1 MQIFCQNI
9 HYICQSERNIEE
21 ILGIHVVSSQA
32 GGDNLFRPGRR
43 GRAGHPADGRG
54 KVAVLP
60 APGLVVSPLIS
71 LIKDQVQNLRAR
83 GIKALAV
90 HSGMTHREIDITLDN
105 AVYGDYK
112 FLYLS
117 PERLRTEIFRKRVQK
132 MQVSFLVVDEAH
144 CISQWGY
151 DFRPDYL
158 QIADIREL
166 LPGVPVIAL
175 TATATPS
182 VAKDIEEKLHFPKD
196 NIICSGFERPNLSYI
211 VRKTEDKFG
220 ALLAVCRAVQG
231 TGIVYV
237 RERKAARDIA
247 AFLQSQGVDAGFYHA
262 GLSKEERN
270 AVQERWKRGELRVI
284 AATNAFGM
292 GIDKP
297 DVRFVC
303 HFDVPEAVE
312 SYYQEAGRAG
322 RDGLRSWAVLLWNKS
337 DLKRLEAI
345 YQTTFPGLDYIADI
359 YQKMYKFFNIAYED
373 GAGAVYKFNLMEFV
387 RRYRLNAATAYNA
400 IKYIETAGYWSV
412 TDEIDNP
419 TRITFTVNRDDL
431 YRIQLRDPSLD
442 TFVKALMRIYPG
454 LFSHLVSI
462 DEDYVARVIQ
472 QPVRVVKLKL
482 LQLSRSRVLK
492 YIPRARS
499 PLICFAGERLT
510 PRNLYLSEK
519 NYEQRKRLFK
529 ERLDAMY
536 TYISPVSDRSAAQSA
551 CRSRRLSAYFGQDYF
566 LITSSRSG
574 VTSAIAT
581 PTRPLSMTTT
591 RRLRWPWILMKV
603 PSMPLKGPPRMRM
616 GVPFLRSISSGRR

>member
-1 MQIFCQNI
+1 MKEILRKYWGYTSFRPKQ
-9 HYICQSERNIEE
+9 EE
-21 ILGIHVVSSQA
+21 IISSALA
-32 GGDNLFRPGRR
+32 GEDVLAILPTGG
-43 GRAGHPADGRG
+43 G
-54 KVAVLP
+54 KSLCFQLP
-60 APGLVVSPLIS
+60 AMMRDGLAIVVSPLIS
-71 LIKDQVQNLRAR
+71 LIKDQVQNLRSR

-90 HSGMTHREIDITLDN
+90 HSGMTRREIDIALDN

-117 PERLRTEIFRKRVQK
+117 PERLRTEVFRRRLDK

-158 QIADIREL
+158 LIADIRDL

-175 TATATPS
+175 TATATPAVS
-182 VAKDIEEKLHFPKD
+182 KDIQEKLRFPRE
-196 NIICSGFERPNLSYI
+196 NVICSGFERPNLSYI
-211 VRKTEDKFG
+211 VRKTENKYG
-220 ALLAVCRAVQG
+220 ALLSVCRSVQG

-237 RERKAARDIA
+237 RERRAARDVA
-247 AFLQSQGVDAGFYHA
+247 AFLCSQGVDAGFYHA
-262 GLSKEERN
+262 GLSKEERGS
-270 AVQERWKRGELRVI
+270 VQERWMRGELRII

-337 DLKRLEAI
+337 DLTRLEAI
-345 YQTTFPGLDYIADI
+345 YRSTYPGLDYIADI
-359 YQKMYKFFNIAYED
+359 YQKMYRFFDIAYED
-373 GAGAVYKFNLMEFV
+373 GAGAVYKFNIMEFV

-419 TRITFTVNRDDL
+419 TRIMFTVSRDDL
-431 YRIQLRDPSLD
+431 YRIQLSDSSLD

-462 DEDYVARVIQ
+462 DEDYVSRVIQ
-472 QPVRVVKLKL
+472 QPSRVVSLKL
-482 LQLSRSRVLK
+482 LQLSRSGVLR
-492 YIPRARS
+492 YIPKARS

-510 PRNLYLSEK
+510 PSNLFLSEK

-551 CRSRRLSAYFGQDYF
+551 CRSRRLSAYFGQEQC
-566 LITSSRSG
+566 
-574 VTSAIAT
+574 
-581 PTRPLSMTTT
+581 RPCGICDLCAPGEVD
-591 RRLRWPWILMKV
+591 LL
-603 PSMPLKGPPRMRM
+603 
-616 GVPFLRSISSGRR
+616 F

>member
-1 MQIFCQNI
+1 MKKYWGYTTFRPKQ
-9 HYICQSERNIEE
+9 EE
-21 ILGIHVVSSQA
+21 IISSA
-32 GGDNLFRPGRR
+32 LDGKDVLAILPTGG
-43 GRAGHPADGRG
+43 G
-54 KVAVLP
+54 KSLCFQLP
-60 APGLVVSPLIS
+60 AMMRDGLAVVVSPLIS
-71 LIKDQVQNLRAR
+71 LIRDQVQNLRAR

-90 HSGMTHREIDITLDN
+90 HSGMTRREIDITLDN

-132 MQVSFLVVDEAH
+132 MQVNFLVVDEAH

-175 TATATPS
+175 TATATPQ
-182 VAKDIEEKLHFPKD
+182 VAKDIEDKLHFPED

-211 VRKTEDKFG
+211 VRKTQDKFG
-220 ALLAVCRAVQG
+220 TLLSVCRSVQG
-231 TGIVYV
+231 SGIVYV
-237 RERKAARDIA
+237 RERKAARDVA
-247 AFLQSQGVDAGFYHA
+247 SFLCSQGESAGFYHA
-262 GLSKEERN
+262 GLSKEERSSI
-270 AVQERWKRGELRVI
+270 QEKWKRGDLRVI

-337 DLKRLEAI
+337 DIRRLESI
-345 YQTTFPGLDYIADI
+345 YQTTFPGLDYMADI

-387 RRYRLNAATAYNA
+387 RRYKLGAAMAYNA

-419 TRITFTVNRDDL
+419 TRITFTVSRDDL

-454 LFSHLVSI
+454 LFSHMVSI
-462 DEDYVARVIQ
+462 DEDYIARVIQ
-472 QPVRVVKLKL
+472 QPSRVVKLKL
-482 LQLSRSRVLK
+482 LQLSRAGVLR

-499 PLICFAGERLT
+499 PLICFSGERLT
-510 PRNLYLSEK
+510 PGNLYLSEK

-551 CRSRRLSAYFGQDYF
+551 CRSRRLSAYFGQEQC
-566 LITSSRSG
+566 
-574 VTSAIAT
+574 
-581 PTRPLSMTTT
+581 RPCGICDLCAPGEAE
-591 RRLRWPWILMKV
+591 LL
-603 PSMPLKGPPRMRM
+603 
-616 GVPFLRSISSGRR
+616 F

>member
-1 MQIFCQNI
+1 MLRK
-9 HYICQSERNIEE
+9 YWGYTS
-21 ILGIHVVSSQA
+21 
-32 GGDNLFRPGRR
+32 FRPKQEDIIASAL
-43 GRAGHPADGRG
+43 AGEDVLAILPTGGG
-54 KVAVLP
+54 KSLCFQLP
-60 APGLVVSPLIS
+60 TMMREGLAIVVSPLIS
-71 LIKDQVQNLRAR
+71 LIKDQVRNLHAR

-90 HSGMTHREIDITLDN
+90 HSGMTRREIDITLDN

-117 PERLRTEIFRKRVQK
+117 PERLRTEIFRRRVEK
-132 MQVSFLVVDEAH
+132 MQVNFIVVDEAH

-158 QIADIREL
+158 KIADMRGQ

-182 VAKDIEEKLHFPKD
+182 VARDIEEKLHFRKD

-211 VRKTEDKFG
+211 VRKTEDKYG
-220 ALLAVCRAVQG
+220 ALLSLSRAVQG

-237 RERKAARDIA
+237 RERKATRDVA
-247 AFLQSQGVDAGFYHA
+247 SFLCSQKVDAGFYHA
-262 GLSKEERN
+262 GLSKEERS
-270 AVQERWKRGELRVI
+270 AVQERWMKGDLRIIV
-284 AATNAFGM
+284 ATNAFGM

-322 RDGLRSWAVLLWNKS
+322 RDGMRSWAVLLWNKT
-337 DLKRLEAI
+337 DIRRLEAI
-345 YQTTFPGLDYIADI
+345 YQSTFPGLDYIADI
-359 YQKMYKFFNIAYED
+359 YQKMYRFFDIAYED
-373 GAGAVYKFNLMEFV
+373 GAGAVYNFSLMDFV

-419 TRITFTVNRDDL
+419 TRITFIVSRDEL
-431 YRIQLRDPSLD
+431 YRIQLSDPSMD

-462 DEDYVARVIQ
+462 DEDYIARVIQ
-472 QPVRVVKLKL
+472 QPSRVVSLKL
-482 LQLSRSRVLK
+482 LNLSRSGILK
-492 YIPRARS
+492 YIPKARS

-510 PRNLYLSEK
+510 PSNLYLSEK
-519 NYEQRKRLFK
+519 NYGQRKRLFK

-551 CRSRRLSAYFGQDYF
+551 CRSRRLSAYFGQEQCKPCGICDLCAPEETE
-566 LITSSRSG
+566 LI
-574 VTSAIAT
+574 
-581 PTRPLSMTTT
+581 
-591 RRLRWPWILMKV
+591 
-603 PSMPLKGPPRMRM
+603 
-616 GVPFLRSISSGRR
+616 F

>member
-1 MQIFCQNI
+1 
-9 HYICQSERNIEE
+9 
-21 ILGIHVVSSQA
+21 
-32 GGDNLFRPGRR
+32 
-43 GRAGHPADGRG
+43 
-54 KVAVLP
+54 
-60 APGLVVSPLIS
+60 
-71 LIKDQVQNLRAR
+71 
-83 GIKALAV
+83 
-90 HSGMTHREIDITLDN
+90 
-105 AVYGDYK
+105 
-112 FLYLS
+112 
-117 PERLRTEIFRKRVQK
+117 
-132 MQVSFLVVDEAH
+132 MQVNFLVVDEAH

-175 TATATPS
+175 TATATPQ
-182 VAKDIEEKLHFPKD
+182 VAKDIEDKLHFPED

-220 ALLAVCRAVQG
+220 TLLSVCRSVQG
-231 TGIVYV
+231 SGIVYV
-237 RERKAARDIA
+237 RERKAARDVA
-247 AFLQSQGVDAGFYHA
+247 SFLCSQGESAGFYHA
-262 GLSKEERN
+262 GLSKEERSSI
-270 AVQERWKRGELRVI
+270 QEKWKRGDLRVI

-337 DLKRLEAI
+337 DIRRLESI
-345 YQTTFPGLDYIADI
+345 YQTTFPGLDYMADI

-387 RRYRLNAATAYNA
+387 RRYKLGAAMAYNA

-419 TRITFTVNRDDL
+419 TRITFTVSRDDL

-454 LFSHLVSI
+454 LFSHMVSI
-462 DEDYVARVIQ
+462 DEDYIARVIQ
-472 QPVRVVKLKL
+472 QPSRVVKLKL
-482 LQLSRSRVLK
+482 LQLSRAGVLR

-499 PLICFAGERLT
+499 PLICFSGERLT
-510 PRNLYLSEK
+510 PGNLYLSEK

-551 CRSRRLSAYFGQDYF
+551 CRSRRLSAYFGQEQCRPCGICDLCAPGETD
-566 LITSSRSG
+566 LI
-574 VTSAIAT
+574 
-581 PTRPLSMTTT
+581 
-591 RRLRWPWILMKV
+591 
-603 PSMPLKGPPRMRM
+603 
-616 GVPFLRSISSGRR
+616 F

>member
-1 MQIFCQNI
+1 MSTRTVCKYFAKILCIFVI
-9 HYICQSERNIEE
+9 VLE
-21 ILGIHVVSSQA
+21 ILKKYWGYTS
-32 GGDNLFRPGRR
+32 FRPKQEDIITSAL
-43 GRAGHPADGRG
+43 AGEDVLAILPTGGG
-54 KVAVLP
+54 KSLCFQLP
-60 APGLVVSPLIS
+60 AMMREGIAIVVSPLIS

-83 GIKALAV
+83 GIKALA
-90 HSGMTHREIDITLDN
+90 EIDITLDN

-237 RERKAARDIA
+237 RERKATRDIA

-262 GLSKEERN
+262 GLSKEERS

-359 YQKMYKFFNIAYED
+359 YQKMYKFFDIAYED

-454 LFSHLVSI
+454 LFSHMVSI
-462 DEDYVARVIQ
+462 DEDYIARVIQ

-482 LQLSRSRVLK
+482 LNLSRSGVLR

-510 PRNLYLSEK
+510 PQNLYLSEK

-551 CRSRRLSAYFGQDYF
+551 CRSRRLSAYFGQEQC
-566 LITSSRSG
+566 
-574 VTSAIAT
+574 
-581 PTRPLSMTTT
+581 RPCGICDLCAPGEAE
-591 RRLRWPWILMKV
+591 LL
-603 PSMPLKGPPRMRM
+603 
-616 GVPFLRSISSGRR
+616 F

>member
-1 MQIFCQNI
+1 MKEILQKYWGYTSFRPKQ
-9 HYICQSERNIEE
+9 EE
-21 ILGIHVVSSQA
+21 IITSALA
-32 GGDNLFRPGRR
+32 GEDVLAILPTGG
-43 GRAGHPADGRG
+43 G
-54 KVAVLP
+54 KSLCFQLP
-60 APGLVVSPLIS
+60 AMMKDGLAVVVSPLIS
-71 LIKDQVQNLRAR
+71 LIKDQVQNLRGR

-90 HSGMTHREIDITLDN
+90 HSGMTRREIDITLDN

-117 PERLRTEIFRKRVQK
+117 PERLRTDIFRKRLQK
-132 MQVSFLVVDEAH
+132 MQVNFLVVDEAH

-158 QIADIREL
+158 QIADVREL
-166 LPGVPVIAL
+166 LPDVPVIAL

-182 VAKDIEEKLHFPKD
+182 VARDIEDKLHFAKD

-220 ALLAVCRAVQG
+220 SLLSVCRSVSG

-237 RERKAARDIA
+237 RERKTARDVSS
-247 AFLQSQGVDAGFYHA
+247 FLRSQGVEAGFYHA
-262 GLSKEERN
+262 GLGKEERN
-270 AVQERWKRGELRVI
+270 GIQERWKSGELRVI

-303 HFDVPEAVE
+303 HFDMPEAVE

-337 DLKRLEAI
+337 DITRLETI
-345 YQTTFPGLDYIADI
+345 FRTTFPGLDFIADI
-359 YQKMYKFFNIAYED
+359 YQKVYRFFNIAYED
-373 GAGAVYKFNLMEFV
+373 GAGAVYKFNLMDFV
-387 RRYRLNAATAYNA
+387 RRYHLSASAAYNA
-400 IKYIETAGYWSV
+400 IKYIETAGYWTV

-419 TRITFTVNRDDL
+419 TRIMFKVNRDDL
-431 YRIQLRDPSLD
+431 YRIQLADSSTD

-454 LFSHLVSI
+454 LFSHMVSI
-462 DEDYVARVIQ
+462 DEDYLARVTMQ
-472 QPVRVVKLKL
+472 APRVVKLKL
-482 LQLSRSRVLK
+482 LQLSRSGVLK

-510 PRNLYLSEK
+510 PQNLYLSEK

-551 CRSRRLSAYFGQDYF
+551 CRSRRLSAYFGQEQC
-566 LITSSRSG
+566 
-574 VTSAIAT
+574 
-581 PTRPLSMTTT
+581 RPCGICDLCAPGEAD
-591 RRLRWPWILMKV
+591 LL
-603 PSMPLKGPPRMRM
+603 
-616 GVPFLRSISSGRR
+616 F

>member
-1 MQIFCQNI
+1 MCIFAKVKEILRKYWGYTSFRPKQ
-9 HYICQSERNIEE
+9 EE
-21 ILGIHVVSSQA
+21 IISSALA
-32 GGDNLFRPGRR
+32 GDDVLAILPTGG
-43 GRAGHPADGRG
+43 G
-54 KVAVLP
+54 KSLCFQLP
-60 APGLVVSPLIS
+60 AMMRDGLAVVVSPLIS
-71 LIKDQVQNLRAR
+71 LIRDQVQNLRGR

-90 HSGMTHREIDITLDN
+90 HSGMTGREIDITLDN

-117 PERLRTEIFRKRVQK
+117 PERLRTEIFRRRLPK

-175 TATATPS
+175 TATATPA
-182 VAKDIEEKLHFPKD
+182 VAKDIEEKLHFRKD

-211 VRKTEDKFG
+211 VRKTEDKWG
-220 ALLAVCRAVQG
+220 ALLSVCSSVHG

-237 RERKAARDIA
+237 RERRTARDVA
-247 AFLQSQGVDAGFYHA
+247 SFLCSQGVDAGFYHA
-262 GLSKEERN
+262 GLSKEERSDI
-270 AVQERWKRGELRVI
+270 QERWKKGELRVM

-303 HFDVPEAVE
+303 HFDMPEAVE

-337 DLKRLEAI
+337 DINRLEAI
-345 YQTTFPGLDYIADI
+345 YRTTFPGLDYIADI
-359 YQKMYKFFNIAYED
+359 YQKVYRFFNIAYED
-373 GAGAVYKFNLMEFV
+373 GEGAVYKFNLMDFV
-387 RRYRLNAATAYNA
+387 RHYKLNAAMAYSA
-400 IKYIETAGYWSV
+400 IRYIETAGYWTV

-419 TRITFTVNRDDL
+419 TRVMFTVSRDDL
-431 YRIQLRDPSLD
+431 YRIQLADPSLD
-442 TFVKALMRIYPG
+442 TFVKAMMRVYPG
-454 LFSHLVSI
+454 LFSHMVSI
-462 DEDYVARVIQ
+462 DEEYLGRVTQ
-472 QPVRVVKLKL
+472 QASRVVKLKL
-482 LQLSRSRVLK
+482 LQLSRSGVMK
-492 YIPRARS
+492 YVPRARS

-510 PRNLYLSEK
+510 PQNLYLSEK

-551 CRSRRLSAYFGQDYF
+551 CRSRRLSAYFGQEQCRPCGICDLCAPGEAE
-566 LITSSRSG
+566 LI
-574 VTSAIAT
+574 
-581 PTRPLSMTTT
+581 
-591 RRLRWPWILMKV
+591 
-603 PSMPLKGPPRMRM
+603 
-616 GVPFLRSISSGRR
+616 F